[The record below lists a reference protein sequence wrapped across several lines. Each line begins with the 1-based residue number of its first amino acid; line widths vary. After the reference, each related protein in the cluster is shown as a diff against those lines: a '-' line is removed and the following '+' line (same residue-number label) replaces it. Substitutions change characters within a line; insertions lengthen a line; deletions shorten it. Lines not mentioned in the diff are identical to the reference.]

1 MEKETFEL
9 AISDINSKIAKLAQ
23 NIEQLNVNVN
33 NIAQQ
38 QSESHVQAHQADDS
52 GSGHLE
58 NRRPEGINDNLFS
71 IRESTASGQG
81 PVDPSPPADNASAYS
96 GASFDQVRD
105 KYSRHTLPQHL
116 KVHDPAAGIKNE
128 CKPALKILSKSARFT
143 ETALKIISD
152 LCPQHIP
159 IENQEIND
167 LVSVLTAQIN
177 FLQSEYSGLVVRSTF
192 DEETSRLFR
201 SLESNSSAFSERSLS
216 NVRVAAEL
224 AAIAG
229 RNSRGAQR
237 ASRGGRG
244 SSRGH
249 GYSNRGFY
257 NSSSSYSNNRFRGGG
272 GAFPERPNGDT
283 QSS

>member
-1 MEKETFEL
+1 MEKADFDS
-9 AISDINSKIAKLAQ
+9 AIADINGKIEKLTQ
-23 NIEQLNVNVN
+23 NIERINANVN

-38 QSESHVQAHQADDS
+38 RTESNVQNHQAES

-58 NRRPEGINDNLFS
+58 NRRPEGISDNLFS
-71 IRESTASGQG
+71 IREELASGQG
-81 PVDPSPPADNASAYS
+81 PVDPSPPTDSAYS
-96 GASFDQVRD
+96 GATFDQIRD

-116 KVHDPAAGIKNE
+116 KVHDPAAGIRNE

-152 LCPQHIP
+152 VCPQHIP
-159 IENQEIND
+159 IDNQEIND

-257 NSSSSYSNNRFRGGG
+257 NNSSSYNNNRFRGGG
-272 GAFPERPNGDT
+272 GSFPERPNGDNQ
-283 QSS
+283 QS